1 MADQLLKSELQID
14 DSMLLTQR
22 EVDKLLASWAA
33 EVARRRK
40 AKSVRLNHPE
50 AVAILTDYILESA
63 REGKDMADIIFETQN
78 LLAEE
83 DVMEGIADMIDVI
96 QVEATFRDGTK
107 LVTVREPIK
116 SKNHLEWIRI
126 KDGKSIIDTDVADSI
141 ELSVTNS
148 GDRPIQVGSHFHFFE
163 SNNALKFERSKA
175 FGKVL
180 DIPSG
185 TSVRFEPGSTR
196 KVKLR
201 NVKGK
206 RVVTGLNG
214 LTQGSIDETRASALK
229 RAAER
234 GFA

>member
-1 MADQLLKSELQID
+1 
-14 DSMLLTQR
+14 MLLTQR

-40 AKSVRLNHPE
+40 AKGVKLNHPE
-50 AVAILTDYILESA
+50 AVAILTDFILESA
-63 REGKDMADIIFETQN
+63 REGKDMSDIILETQN
-78 LLAEE
+78 LVKEE
-83 DVMEGIADMIDVI
+83 DVMEGVADMIDVV

-107 LVTVREPIK
+107 LVTVRDPIK

-126 KDGKSIIDTDVADSI
+126 KDQGSMIDSDTDDSI
-141 ELSVTNS
+141 EISVTNG

-163 SNNALKFERSKA
+163 ANKALKFERGKA

-196 KVKLR
+196 KIKLR
-201 NVKGK
+201 NIKGK
-206 RVVTGLNG
+206 RIVTGLNG
-214 LTQGSIDETRASALK
+214 LTEGSLEASDSAMKL
-229 RAAER
+229 AAAR